1 MGHCVYQCSVFRV
14 LRVLMCTW
22 TPVYGT
28 LCLYMGHC
36 VCMIPLEVSLY
47 STLIWNIKESI
58 KPREVLHFSTFSVF
72 FSA

>member
-1 MGHCVYQCSVFRV
+1 MYVGHCVCI
-14 LRVLMCTW
+14 W
-22 TPVYGT
+22 DI
-28 LCLYMGHC
+28 